1 MKASNERQTLTQPI
15 AALLM
20 GITVRRLQQ
29 MAHDDNAPPQDL
41 NGQYPA
47 REFGEWLRS
56 RETSGLIAN
65 GDVIVYEVERA
76 RLTKQ
81 QADKVELENAVL
93 RGQLVQVD
101 EVAGLWTTA
110 VINSKQKLLSIPT
123 KAAPLVIGNTLAG
136 AKDVLDKLINE
147 SLTEL
152 AATAPGTMPASGVS
166 QRLAST
172 AEDDGQPV
180 VGRKSKAKSGK

>member
-1 MKASNERQTLTQPI
+1 MNSANERHTLTQAV

-20 GITVRRLQQ
+20 GVSLRRIQQ
-29 MAHDDNAPPQDL
+29 LTHDDNPPLQDL

-47 REFGEWLRS
+47 KEFGEWLRR

-65 GDVIVYEVERA
+65 GDAIVYEVERA
-76 RLTKQ
+76 RLTKE
-81 QADKVELENAVL
+81 QADKIELENAVL
-93 RGQLVQVD
+93 RGQLVKVE
-101 EVAGLWTTA
+101 EVADLWTTA

-152 AATAPGTMPASGVS
+152 AATAPGTISAPSVS
-166 QRLAST
+166 QRMAGA
-172 AEDDGQPV
+172 AEDDGQSV
-180 VGRKSKAKSGK
+180 VRRKQKAKQGK